1 MTNNNYFEKV
11 LDFPLIRDFKEH
23 YRSLIVSNTRY
34 YQKKYG
40 FQMNSMK
47 GHDTW
52 NVEADGFKHTFGSA
66 YLALKLNPTISN
78 YLGTKHETSGSDN
91 PNNEKNMDLNNNKVG
106 RQVALEIKSECKN
119 WNKLSQRELNDLIA
133 AKVWQKM
140 NEGKVILT
148 PSGRTKLLNPP
159 SPSVYKEQMKVIS
172 KYKDSKKS
180 SPTGFATNIDE
191 SLLNLENRVFYD
203 KEINPNQTNDKEVL
217 DKVIG
222 QYFDNGK
229 RIPSKE
235 ELNQQVASGDLIY
248 VQDYSR
254 SDGTKV
260 SGYYRTHKNK

>member
-1 MTNNNYFEKV
+1 MVIKYIEKYIQ
-11 LDFPLIRDFKEH
+11 DKEKE
-23 YRSLIVSNTRY
+23 YNSIIYSNTKY

-40 FQMNSMK
+40 FQMNPMK

-66 YLALKLNPTISN
+66 YLALKYNSFISD
-78 YLGTKHETSGSDN
+78 LAGIRHERKN
-91 PNNEKNMDLNNNKVG
+91 PNNPKNEENMDLHNNKIG

-119 WNKLSQRELNDLIA
+119 WNKLSQRELNDIIA
-133 AKVWQKM
+133 TKVWQKM

-172 KYKDSKKS
+172 KYKDSKSS

-203 KEINPNQTNDKEVL
+203 KEINPNETNDKEVL
-217 DKVIG
+217 NKVIG